1 MRMTKLIDTLRVR
14 SHLWRSSFVKWCG
27 GVFGIWG
34 VVVSFISLDD
44 LGLNST
50 CLKIMA
56 LLVLLILSCVGS
68 AVHAA
73 LKRNREFWSCGSS
86 SLQACYG
93 DLFSFADDFEGGHC
107 CCVIPVNTTFDTVV
121 DKPGSCAHPLV
132 SPFSLH
138 GLWLSKM
145 EERGLS
151 VAEIDRRI
159 DDALA
164 DVDPAS
170 VKAVPSGFRG
180 KTNEYPVGT
189 VVPFTVGNITYL
201 LTALSQFDSRNVAH
215 SDREN
220 LLLALNGVIEFHDGN
235 GQGCNL
241 VIPLMGTGLS
251 RMGLDHKGSFNL
263 ITSFL
268 TLHRDKL
275 TGHTTVVVYSGDVDK
290 LSIWD

>member
-14 SHLWRSSFVKWCG
+14 SHLWRSCFVKWCG

-68 AVHAA
+68 AAHAA
-73 LKRNREFWSCGSS
+73 LKRNRKFWSCGSS

-93 DLFSFADDFEGGHC
+93 DLLSFADDFEGGHC

-138 GLWLSKM
+138 GLWLSRM
-145 EERGLS
+145 GQ
-151 VAEIDRRI
+151 
-159 DDALA
+159 
-164 DVDPAS
+164 PA
-170 VKAVPSGFRG
+170 
-180 KTNEYPVGT
+180 T
-189 VVPFTVGNITYL
+189 
-201 LTALSQFDSRNVAH
+201 Q
-215 SDREN
+215 
-220 LLLALNGVIEFHDGN
+220 NGVGE
-235 GQGCNL
+235 
-241 VIPLMGTGLS
+241 V
-251 RMGLDHKGSFNL
+251 R
-263 ITSFL
+263 
-268 TLHRDKL
+268 
-275 TGHTTVVVYSGDVDK
+275 
-290 LSIWD
+290 